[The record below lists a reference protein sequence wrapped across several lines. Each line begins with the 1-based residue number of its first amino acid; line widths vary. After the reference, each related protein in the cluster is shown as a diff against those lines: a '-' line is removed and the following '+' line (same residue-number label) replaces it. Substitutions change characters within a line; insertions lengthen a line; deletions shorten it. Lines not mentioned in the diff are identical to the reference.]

1 MLALVTGGAG
11 FIGSHLVD
19 KLIGLGHDV
28 IVVDNLSTG
37 RREVV
42 NPRARLYVRDL
53 KDPAW
58 GEDIGPVD
66 VVFHFAANPE
76 VRVSSTEPRVHF
88 EENVAATFNVLELAR
103 RRGVK
108 LLVFASSSTVYGEA
122 AVLPTPEDAP
132 IAPISVYGAAKAA
145 GEVMCGTYG
154 RLYGVRC
161 LALRYA
167 NIVGPRLRHGA
178 IYDFLMKLAK
188 SPDVLEVLGDG
199 TQTKSYLHVSEA
211 VDATVRAFEKFAEDS
226 APFLALNVGNRDAAN
241 VKDIAMAAAK
251 AMGLSPRLVFK
262 PATPD
267 GRGWPGDVKTM
278 LLSIRK
284 ISEYAGWS
292 PTLSSK
298 ESIEKAATEL
308 VEELGLKRSVKGAN
322 FKN

>member
-19 KLIGLGHDV
+19 KLAGLGYDV
-28 IVVDNLSTG
+28 VVVDNLSTG
-37 RREVV
+37 RREAV
-42 NPRARLYVRDL
+42 NPRAKLYVRDL

-66 VVFHFAANPE
+66 VVFHLAANPE
-76 VRVSSTEPRVHF
+76 VRVSSVEPRVHF
-88 EENVAATFNVLELAR
+88 EENVAATFNVLEWAR

-108 LLVFASSSTVYGEA
+108 LFVFASSSTVYGEA

-145 GEVMCGTYG
+145 GEIMCGTYG

-188 SPDVLEVLGDG
+188 SPDELEVLGDG

-211 VDATVRAFEKFAEDS
+211 VEATVRAFEKFAEDA

-284 ISEYAGWS
+284 IGEYAGWS
-292 PTLSSK
+292 PALSSK
-298 ESIEKAATEL
+298 ESIERTAAEL
-308 VEELGLKRSVKGAN
+308 VEELGLRRAGQRR
-322 FKN
+322 